1 MWKHIEHPWKCF
13 HTFHTNHKISKFY
26 IFEAFTMSSAQATR
40 NSTAASLELPSVIFM
55 KLMYLSREF
64 ALITGYWHLAW
75 MMYGCNILSATIWEW
90 PRLSVLLL
98 GGHNLEISARERP
111 VRQHN
116 AWEGEVSG
124 RNVLFWIWICFV
136 PQIPEFVA
144 ISWKSR
150 NTTARET
157 VKNFMKWTCCPKMSS
172 KSSLDSFLALGGW
185 TSAKVR
191 EM

>member
-1 MWKHIEHPWKCF
+1 
-13 HTFHTNHKISKFY
+13 
-26 IFEAFTMSSAQATR
+26 MSSAQATR

-55 KLMYLSREF
+55 KLMYLSWEF

-90 PRLSVLLL
+90 PRLSVLLSL

-124 RNVLFWIWICFV
+124 RMNVFFEF
-136 PQIPEFVA
+136 EFV
-144 ISWKSR
+144 SFHKLQNSSQFR
-150 NTTARET
+150 GNQET
-157 VKNFMKWTCCPKMSS
+157 LQPVKLS
-172 KSSLDSFLALGGW
+172 KIP
-185 TSAKVR
+185 
-191 EM
+191 